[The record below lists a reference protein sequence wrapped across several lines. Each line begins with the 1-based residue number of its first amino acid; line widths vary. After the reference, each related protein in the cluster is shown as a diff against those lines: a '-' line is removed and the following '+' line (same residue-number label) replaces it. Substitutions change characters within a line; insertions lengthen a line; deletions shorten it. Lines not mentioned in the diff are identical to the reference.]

1 MFIYKL
7 YPFLFSFFD
16 CIRGMW
22 KFLGQELNACHGS
35 DNARSLTCC
44 ATRELPFPRLLI
56 FRDPLLSKL
65 KPKNQI
71 NLNIRRY
78 LYYVHYKAKFISRN
92 IKYLIFKCLINYVKF
107 RVLLSHTSKD
117 LVGGRF
123 LFRVMVTNP
132 CF

>member
-1 MFIYKL
+1 MQMFIYKL

-92 IKYLIFKCLINYVKF
+92 IKYLIFN
-107 RVLLSHTSKD
+107 VLLIMLNSECCYHIPQRI
-117 LVGGRF
+117 LWEGGSS
-123 LFRVMVTNP
+123 LE
-132 CF
+132 